1 MIDILL
7 ISARLQQEVAMFKRR
22 IGAHPHADGTT
33 GSHGKTGC
41 PDVWELESGD
51 FAVIG
56 IDRTA
61 ELAPFLPADASC
73 GPDERI
79 VLVER
84 RILIGAKPNLPTQ

>member
-1 MIDILL
+1 
-7 ISARLQQEVAMFKRR
+7 MFKRR

-33 GSHGKTGC
+33 GSTGKVGC

-56 IDRTA
+56 IDKTA
-61 ELAPFLPADASC
+61 ELVPHLPIDASC

-79 VLVER
+79 VVVER
-84 RILIGAKPNLPTQ
+84 RILVGAKRNLPAR